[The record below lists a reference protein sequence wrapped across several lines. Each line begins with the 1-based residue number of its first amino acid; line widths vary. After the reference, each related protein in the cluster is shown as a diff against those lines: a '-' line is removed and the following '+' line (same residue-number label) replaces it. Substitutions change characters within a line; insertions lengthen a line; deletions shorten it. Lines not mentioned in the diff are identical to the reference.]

1 MAIFNSYV
9 SLPEGSC
16 ALRLRYCY
24 GAVGLLISEEQ
35 NIMKKKMKKNHET
48 KTWTNIIYRY
58 RSPPGKSW
66 EPSFDSFRHFPL
78 AENEEML
85 RTISNAG
92 RMSRLRA
99 VRKLGFDC
107 FPTGKCRAW
116 LGGLQMRSGETR
128 QQFMDRAA
136 WRVWYLDLIVKMQH
150 WPAWLSTHSW
160 YARQFWF
167 LRFPMISTGM
177 LGFSYPG
184 SRTQHCVGSW
194 WQPSVEA
201 RRWPWWIFWRL
212 AWEVCD
218 LLQFRRRL
226 CSRASNFSLMT
237 LVVRVCFDLNTLV
250 LASVFWIISLETHP
264 VYYRVCDPFGQL
276 IGL

>member
-1 MAIFNSYV
+1 MAIFDSYV

-16 ALRLRYCY
+16 ALCLRYCY

-35 NIMKKKMKKNHET
+35 NIMQK
-48 KTWTNIIYRY
+48 KTWNKNMNKHHIPIPVSAGQVVRAFI
-58 RSPPGKSW
+58 RFIPKL
-66 EPSFDSFRHFPL
+66 PL

-107 FPTGKCRAW
+107 FRTGKCRAW

-160 YARQFWF
+160 YARQCWF
-167 LRFPMISTGM
+167 LRFPLISTGM

-250 LASVFWIISLETHP
+250 LASVFWIISLDTHP